1 MIFRTLT
8 LADGDVVLMR
18 HHAPDDAP
26 KHFDAV
32 RASLPELK
40 QWMPWCHASYALADS
55 EAWIASRPEAR
66 QNGEVLDFVLIDP
79 LNDVL
84 LGSCGLNNFDYSDM
98 RASMGYW
105 VRSDYAGRGL
115 ATAAARALASI
126 GLAELHLNRIEIQ
139 VAVGNRASQR
149 VAEKIGATREG
160 IARNRMLVE
169 GRVHDAV
176 IYSLIPGDRD
186 YPHRRASLQ
195 V

>member
-8 LADGDVVLMR
+8 LGDGTVVLMR

-26 KHFDAV
+26 KHFEAV
-32 RASLPELK
+32 RASLPELM
-40 QWMPWCHASYALADS
+40 QWMPWCHADYALSDS
-55 EAWIASRPEAR
+55 EAWVASRPEAR
-66 QNGEVLDFVLIDP
+66 TNGEVLDFVLIDP

-84 LGSCGLNNFDYSDM
+84 LGSCALNHFDYSDM

-105 VRSDYAGRGL
+105 VRSGCAGRGL
-115 ATAAARALASI
+115 ATAAARALAEV
-126 GLAELHLNRIEIQ
+126 GLAELRLNRIEIQ

-169 GRVHDAV
+169 GQLHDAV
-176 IYSLIPGDRD
+176 IYSLIPGD
-186 YPHRRASLQ
+186 L
-195 V
+195 